1 MSVKINDFQVRP
13 LGERG
18 EDRAWVTSLVKER
31 WGADMVVVHG
41 TIYYPSALPG
51 YIAWQSEDRIGLI
64 TYNLAGGA
72 CEIVTLDSLR
82 PRSGIGT
89 ALIQAVR
96 QTAEAAGCCRLW
108 VITTND
114 NLEALRF
121 YQTRGFV
128 LIAVHPNALERS
140 RRIKPEIPLIG
151 KHGIPLRDEIELE
164 MFLE

>member
-1 MSVKINDFQVRP
+1 MSDFQVRP
-13 LGERG
+13 LGDTE
-18 EDRAWVTSLVKER
+18 EDRDWAACLVNER
-31 WGADMVVVHG
+31 WGADMAVAHG
-41 TIYYPSALPG
+41 TVFYPSGLPG
-51 YIAWQSEDRIGLI
+51 YIAWQSGERIGLV
-64 TYNLAGGA
+64 TYNLVGDA

-96 QTAEAAGCCRLW
+96 QTAEEAGCCRLW

-128 LIAVHPNALERS
+128 LVAVRPNALERS

-164 MFLE
+164 ISLE

>member
-1 MSVKINDFQVRP
+1 MSDSQVRP
-13 LGERG
+13 LGETK
-18 EDRAWVTSLVKER
+18 EDRAWAASLVNVR

-41 TIYYPSALPG
+41 TVFYPSGLPG
-51 YIAWQSEDRIGLI
+51 YIAWQSGERIGLV
-64 TYNLAGGA
+64 TYNLAGDA

-82 PRSGIGT
+82 SRSGIGT

-96 QTAEAAGCCRLW
+96 QTAEAAGCRRLW

-128 LIAVHPNALERS
+128 LAAVRPNALEIS

-151 KHGIPLRDEIELE
+151 KHNIPLRDEIELE
-164 MFLE
+164 MPLE